1 MSEKV
6 TSAPSAATSGTSGIA
21 VGTEGVDL
29 SALDELNKPSGKHVN
44 DAVTTDL
51 QSKLLT
57 DSAFATLWNG
67 NPETGTAGINPGS
80 QTNTGNL
87 IAGFMSPEYAEGQKE
102 AFAATQAKWDD
113 YSQLGQT
120 ITDPNTGE
128 EVTVDFD
135 YIEANSQSATSIYS
149 QVATA
154 TDTAGALDETYKA
167 FIEQSMNTD
176 VVEDVP
182 LEEYYD
188 GTEKTA

>member
-6 TSAPSAATSGTSGIA
+6 TSAPSASTSATSGIS
-21 VGTEGVDL
+21 VGTEDVDL
-29 SALDELNKPSGKHVN
+29 SALDELNKPFGSAVN

-67 NPETGTAGINPGS
+67 NPENGTPGINPGS

-87 IAGFMSPEYAEGQKE
+87 IAGLMSPEYAEGQKE

-120 ITDPNTGE
+120 ITDPNTGKD
-128 EVTVDFD
+128 VLVDFD
-135 YIEANSQSATSIYS
+135 YIEANSQSAANIYS
-149 QVATA
+149 QVATS
-154 TDTAGALDETYKA
+154 TDTAGALEKTLQTFY
-167 FIEQSMNTD
+167 EQSMNTN

-182 LEEYYD
+182 LEQYYD
-188 GTEKTA
+188 GTKA